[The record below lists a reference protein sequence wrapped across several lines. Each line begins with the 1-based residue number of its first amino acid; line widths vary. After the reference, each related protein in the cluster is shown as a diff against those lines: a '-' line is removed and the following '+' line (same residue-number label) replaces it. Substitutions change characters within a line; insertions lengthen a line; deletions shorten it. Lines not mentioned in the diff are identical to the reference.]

1 MRTLG
6 LAIPLFLVLA
16 APALVQPA
24 FAQTAAPTAGQA
36 AQRERMKTC
45 NADAGTQKLTG
56 DARKGFMADC
66 LAGKSAA
73 APAKTLTPQ
82 QEKMKS
88 CNADASAKSLKGK
101 DRRTFLSTCLK
112 G

>member
-1 MRTLG
+1 MRSLS
-6 LAIPLFLVLA
+6 
-16 APALVQPA
+16 PALALLVILVGPA
-24 FAQTAAPTAGQA
+24 LAQQGAAVPSAGQA

-56 DARKGFMADC
+56 DARKSFMTDC

-88 CNADASAKSLKGK
+88 CNADASSKKLAGK
-101 DRRTFLSTCLK
+101 ERRTFMSTCLK